1 MFTILINGGR
11 RMDYSSS
18 YYQYSIID
26 NTGFYIC
33 ILAFTV
39 INCIFLWKIFAKAG
53 IPGWWA
59 LIPFANYYKSF
70 ELFWDRGKGWMF
82 ILMFIPIANIV
93 VSIMLCLRMAKSF
106 GKGAGFGV
114 GLIFLSTIFYAIL
127 AFGNASYIGPNG
139 IPLEENI

>member
-1 MFTILINGGR
+1 
-11 RMDYSSS
+11 MDYSSA
-18 YYQYSIID
+18 YYQDSIFD
-26 NTGFYIC
+26 STGFYIC
-33 ILAFTV
+33 TLAFVV

-70 ELFWDRGKGWMF
+70 ELFWDKGKGWMF
-82 ILMFIPIANIV
+82 ILIFIPIVNIV
-93 VSIMLCLRMAKSF
+93 VSVILCLKMAKSF
-106 GKGAGFGV
+106 GKGTGFGL

>member
-1 MFTILINGGR
+1 
-11 RMDYSSS
+11 MDYSSS

>member
-1 MFTILINGGR
+1 
-11 RMDYSSS
+11 MDYSSS

-39 INCIFLWKIFAKAG
+39 INCVFLWKIFTKAG

-59 LIPFANYYKSF
+59 LIPFANYYKMF
-70 ELFWDRGKGWMF
+70 ELFWENGKGWMF
-82 ILMFIPIANIV
+82 ILMFIPIVNIV
-93 VSIMLCLRMAKSF
+93 VSIMLCLKMAKSF

-127 AFGNASYIGPNG
+127 AFGNASYIGANG

>member
-1 MFTILINGGR
+1 
-11 RMDYSSS
+11 
-18 YYQYSIID
+18 
-26 NTGFYIC
+26 
-33 ILAFTV
+33 
-39 INCIFLWKIFAKAG
+39 
-53 IPGWWA
+53 
-59 LIPFANYYKSF
+59 
-70 ELFWDRGKGWMF
+70 MF

-93 VSIMLCLRMAKSF
+93 VSVMLCLKMAKSF

>member
-1 MFTILINGGR
+1 
-11 RMDYSSS
+11 MDYSSS
-18 YYQYSIID
+18 YYQSSLFES
-26 NTGFYIC
+26 TGFLIC
-33 ILAFTV
+33 SLAILI
-39 INCIFLWKIFAKAG
+39 INCIILWKIFTKAG

-59 LIPFANYYKSF
+59 IIPFANYYKMF
-70 ELFWDRGKGWMF
+70 ELFWEKGKGWMF

-93 VSIMLCLRMAKSF
+93 VSVMLCLKMAKSF